1 MGARTEEIRGA
12 IANMGEEA
20 LADALALLLGE
31 GTAQAGLEAAGAP
44 EFENFAQAIQYLKRR
59 HGFPE
64 LALFSTEA
72 DLVYVMTDGRRV
84 LLTDRDAPGR
94 VEPRRQMATEI
105 RSSGIDDASEAP
117 SAPIPSSDKTAVMPE
132 DKGGTGRFSHLEL

>member
-31 GTAQAGLEAAGAP
+31 GSAQIGVEAAGSP
-44 EFENFAQAIQYLKRR
+44 EFDNFAQAVQYLKRR
-59 HGFPE
+59 YGFPE
-64 LALFSTEA
+64 LVLFSTEA

-84 LLTDRDAPGR
+84 LLTDRDDARR
-94 VEPRRQMATEI
+94 VEPRRRLESLDEPEYPRENTAKPVAASTVDGKAAPPTEPKE
-105 RSSGIDDASEAP
+105 EA
-117 SAPIPSSDKTAVMPE
+117 
-132 DKGGTGRFSHLEL
+132 GRFSHLEL